1 MLKEF
6 IIQGK
11 GEYNRIVNDPYFGEK
26 EISDIQSGYGYINFK
41 GTDKQLDSFYYKSYG
56 TCLDCR
62 TEFEMNL
69 LLKL

>member
-41 GTDKQLDSFYYKSYG
+41 GTDKQLDSFLEHLYQDESTFKVIG
-56 TCLDCR
+56 I
-62 TEFEMNL
+62 FN
-69 LLKL
+69 K

>member
-1 MLKEF
+1 MKQY

-41 GTDKQLDSFYYKSYG
+41 GTDKQLDLFLEHLYQDESTFKVIG
-56 TCLDCR
+56 V
-62 TEFEMNL
+62 FN
-69 LLKL
+69 K

>member
-1 MLKEF
+1 MKEY

-41 GTDKQLDSFYYKSYG
+41 GTDKQLDSFLEYLYQDESTFKVIG
-56 TCLDCR
+56 VL
-62 TEFEMNL
+62 N
-69 LLKL
+69 K